1 MDRRSRSDDQ
11 QLVSDCLSGSEVAW
25 KEFYARFA
33 GLVKAVARKY
43 CLHTAQDVEDY
54 CQMAFLTL
62 TFALGDYDPRQ
73 SLPRFVGVVAE
84 RVIIDEYRKA
94 RAAKRDATV
103 ESLNYDDS
111 GEEKSVSTVEQVE
124 LQDQQLDRAQRA
136 SQLREA
142 LLALD
147 TKCRRL
153 LTMRYLDELSFKD
166 VANAMGSTENTVT
179 VQTRRCL
186 EILRSRFTERTMRG
200 KPL

>member
-11 QLVSDCLSGSEVAW
+11 QLVSDCLSGSEAAW

-43 CLHTAQDVEDY
+43 CSHTAQDVEDY
-54 CQMAFLTL
+54 CQAAFLTL
-62 TFALGDYDPRQ
+62 TSVLGDYDPRQ

-94 RAAKRDATV
+94 RAAKRDAAV

-111 GEEKSVSTVEQVE
+111 GEEKSASSGEQVE
-124 LQDQQLDRAQRA
+124 LQDDQLDRAQRA
-136 SQLREA
+136 AQLRDA
-142 LLALD
+142 LQALD
-147 TKCRRL
+147 SKCRRL
-153 LTMRYLDELSFKD
+153 LTMRYLDELSFKE
-166 VANAMGSTENTVT
+166 VADAMDSTENTVT

-186 EILRSRFTERTMRG
+186 EALRIRLIGRTIRG
-200 KPL
+200 KAQ